1 VRSVPPAP
9 TVAPGELARQ
19 VESLGRSNG
28 LDAVGI
34 AAASPLTRARQV
46 LDERKASGLHGG
58 MEFTYR
64 NPVRSTSPDRI
75 VPGASSIVVGARRYA
90 SHVPAPP
97 PGAQP
102 SGRVARYAWTDHYAP
117 LREALQVI
125 ARHLRAH
132 GHRAVVVADDN
143 AMVDREVAYR
153 AGIGWFGKNANLLLP
168 NRTGDGATGPGPA
181 GRGTGSWFVLGAV
194 VTDASLPPTGE
205 PVADGCGTCRR
216 CIDGCPTAAIV
227 APGVVDARRCL
238 AWLVQQ
244 AGTFPREHRVAL
256 HDRIYGCDDCQEV
269 CPPNIRFDRTSHP
282 SERGS
287 RPDDPAQSGD
297 FEVVDAAEA
306 DAEAEAWVPLLD
318 LLAADDDALLAR
330 YGRWYLAGRDP
341 RWLRRNALLV
351 LGNIGHAGDSRVI
364 ATLDRHLRHADP
376 MLRAHAVWAVR
387 RLGRYDLLDTV
398 AGDDAPEVVDELA
411 APSPP
416 VRVTA

>member
-1 VRSVPPAP
+1 VRSVPPVP
-9 TVAPGELARQ
+9 IVAPGELARQ

-64 NPVRSTSPDRI
+64 NPARSTSPDRI
-75 VPGASSIVVGARRYA
+75 VPGAASIVVGARRYA
-90 SHVPAPP
+90 SHVPASP

-102 SGRVARYAWTDHYAP
+102 SGRVARYAWMDHYAP

-125 ARHLRAH
+125 ARHLKAH

-143 AMVDREVAYR
+143 AMVDREVAYQ

-168 NRTGDGATGPGPA
+168 DRTDGATGPGPA
-181 GRGTGSWFVLGAV
+181 GRGAGSWFVLGAV

-216 CIDGCPTAAIV
+216 CIDGCPTGAIV

-287 RPDDPAQSGD
+287 RPDDPARSGD
-297 FEVVDAAEA
+297 FEVVDTAEE
-306 DAEAEAWVPLLD
+306 EAEGKAWVPLLD

-351 LGNIGHAGDSRVI
+351 LGNIGDAGDSRVI

-387 RLGRYDLLDTV
+387 RLGRDDLLDAVTR
-398 AGDDAPEVVDELA
+398 DNTPEVVDELA